1 MNPTA
6 APARRPTTAT
16 NVLAVEAD
24 GARRRPD
31 QLVTEE
37 PLELRVHGPGESPT
51 PLAVT
56 MRTPGHDFELAAGF
70 CRTEGIVTGPNDIE
84 TIAYCLNGEGEQEY
98 NVVTLRVRRPIVA
111 EVTGRRFLSTSAC
124 GVCGKAALDELEV
137 RCDPVGTG
145 PVVPGVGRA
154 FVAGASRGTPALVRR
169 DRWPARGRAVH
180 AGR

>member
-6 APARRPTTAT
+6 APARRPTTAAS
-16 NVLAVEAD
+16 VLAVEAD

-111 EVTGRRFLSTSAC
+111 EY
-124 GVCGKAALDELEV
+124 
-137 RCDPVGTG
+137 
-145 PVVPGVGRA
+145 
-154 FVAGASRGTPALVRR
+154 
-169 DRWPARGRAVH
+169 
-180 AGR
+180 